1 MYGRGNAGTRRAILS
16 IGVGLAAISAAAV
29 AQAAEAAATAP
40 AAAAE
45 EVSVGEVIVTAQ
57 KRSQNLQNVP
67 VVVTALSAKQ
77 LQDAGVHDIKDLTV
91 LTPGLT
97 VTSTGSEGSTT
108 ARIRGVGTV
117 SDNVGLEDSVGV
129 VIDGVYRPRNGVAFN
144 DLGELSD
151 IEVLKGPQGT
161 LFGKNTTAGVIQ
173 ITTQR
178 PKFTFGAQGEA
189 TFSNYNGYGGSV
201 SVTGPI
207 AGDQLAGRL
216 YVADRQRDGY
226 YNVSAPAGDT
236 VHRPNDE
243 HMFTVR
249 GQLLWQPTSTVD
261 VNFIADYTKRNDH
274 CCAAVPFQDGVAAGL
289 LNALFGAGTTPSPA
303 NARNYTAYIN
313 RDLVEHITDEG
324 VSAETHWRTPWLNN
338 ATLTSITAYRRWKS
352 QGGGDTDA
360 TAADLL
366 YVPTSDFNT
375 FKQFSEELRYA
386 GDAGPLNWMVGA
398 FYSHE
403 ELDARSS
410 LYFGNNLDTF
420 LGVLTGGFPLLAG
433 FAGDPFPSGKGSVDT
448 YHQVEHS
455 ESVFTQETYKVT
467 DALEIT
473 GGVRFTAE
481 SKRLNSLYT
490 NTDGGAACAY
500 AQTQAATPAQQAT
513 LSLYC
518 LTKPAFNNLPDH
530 QRLSENTVTGTVK
543 AAYRFN
549 PNIMA
554 YASYSRGYLVG
565 GFNLAPVTTQN
576 NSTLTPD
583 LNTRFQ
589 PEHVNAFEIGEKATL
604 LDKRMTVNAAVFYQS
619 YSDFQLNTFTG
630 TEFIVTSVPDVVSK
644 GAELDVAYNP
654 VHGLM
659 LNGGVTYADTYYPN
673 SAANRTVLQATG
685 SPLNLLPGKRVSLAP
700 LWSLTGGVS
709 YEHQLMGDVDWKVA
723 TDAKYVTS
731 MVTGSDLD
739 PTKTQKGFAV
749 VNARIGIGAHNG
761 GWGVELWATNLF
773 NQYYQQVAFDG
784 VYQTFSAPVPN
795 AVPAANT
802 YYAYL
807 GQPRMF
813 GATLRVKY

>member
-1 MYGRGNAGTRRAILS
+1 MYGRGNAAARRTILS
-16 IGVGLAAISAAAV
+16 IGVALTAMSAAAGAHA
-29 AQAAEAAATAP
+29 AQAAATAP
-40 AAAAE
+40 AASDDVA
-45 EVSVGEVIVTAQ
+45 VGEIIVTAQ
-57 KRSQNLQNVP
+57 KRAENLQNVP

-77 LQDAGVHDIKDLTV
+77 LQDAGVRDIKDLTV

-178 PKFTFGAQGEA
+178 PKFQFGGEGEA
-189 TFSNYNGYGGSV
+189 TFSNYNGYGGSA
-201 SVTGPI
+201 SVTGPLI
-207 AGDQLAGRL
+207 ADKLAGRL
-216 YVADRQRDGY
+216 YIADRQRDGY
-226 YNVSAPAGDT
+226 YNVSSPAGSN
-236 VHRPNDE
+236 VHTLNDE

-249 GQLLWQPTSTVD
+249 GQLLWQASDTFD

-274 CCAAVPFQDGVAAGL
+274 CCAAVPIQDGAAAGL
-289 LNALFGAGTTPSPA
+289 LNFLFGPGTTPSPA
-303 NARNYTAYIN
+303 NPKSYTAFIN

-324 VSAETHWRTPWLNN
+324 ISAEAHWKTPWLNN

-366 YVPTSDFNT
+366 YVPNTDFNS

-398 FYSHE
+398 FFSHE
-403 ELDARSS
+403 ELDDRAS
-410 LYFGNNLDTF
+410 LSFGNNLDTY
-420 LGVLTGGFPLLAG
+420 LGALTGGLPLLAG
-433 FAGDPFPSGKGSVDT
+433 FAGDPFPSGLGSVNT

-455 ESVFTQETYKVT
+455 ESVFTQETFKVT

-481 SKRLNSLYT
+481 SKTLNSLYN
-490 NTDGGAACAY
+490 NTDGGAACGY
-500 AQTQAATPAQQAT
+500 AQTQATTPAQQAT

-518 LTKPAFNNLPDH
+518 LTNPAFNNLPDH
-530 QRLSENTVTGTVK
+530 QHLSENTVTGTVK

-549 PNIMA
+549 SNIMA

-565 GFNLAPVTTQN
+565 GFNLAAVTTNN

-583 LNTRFQ
+583 LDTRFQ

-619 YSDFQLNTFTG
+619 YSDFQLNAFTG
-630 TEFIVTSVPDVVSK
+630 TEFIVTSIPKVISK
-644 GAELDVAYNP
+644 GVELDVAYNP

-673 SAANRTVLQATG
+673 SAANRAVLQAPG
-685 SPLNLLPGKRVSLAP
+685 SPLNLLPGQRVSLAP

-709 YEHQLMGDVDWKVA
+709 YEHPLMGEVDWKVA

-731 MVTGSDLD
+731 MNTGSDLD
-739 PTKTQKGFAV
+739 PNKVQKGYAV
-749 VNARIGIGAHNG
+749 VNARVGIGAHNG
-761 GWGVELWATNLF
+761 AWAVELWASNLF
-773 NQYYQQVAFDG
+773 NQYYTQVAFDG
-784 VYQTFSAPVPN
+784 VFQTFSKPLPN
-795 AVPAANT
+795 SIPALNT

-807 GQPRMF
+807 GQPRTF
-813 GATLRVKY
+813 GATFRVKY